1 MKLLEGVL
9 FYELVLIFLGI
20 LVSMALL
27 FAFLQSVKQNKTSL
41 KPIYA
46 FIVPLMMIGY
56 PSIQKIQF
64 ENGVLNIEKTSKEIE
79 KNPLDTLLQKQLL
92 SSLRTFSVESSDRLK
107 ESPAAL
113 SAVANAQVA
122 LGRYDSAQV
131 LIRQA
136 VKLDS
141 TSAPVMANKQKIKK
155 KTESKKQFDLK
166 VKQVDK
172 QLKMLEKQPQSKM
185 VRDSISQ
192 ALKEVSIE
200 QVSAD
205 DASLITIATAAA
217 VSGHQTT
224 AIDLIDKV
232 LKVNPSKD
240 VKVLKEQ
247 ILSGDILK
255 KYNTYSLPAPSTKTP
270 SIVDKPN
277 ATERVTLPTI
287 VSDSGGGFSIKAF
300 PNAVLRFH

>member
-1 MKLLEGVL
+1 MKLLEGIL

-27 FAFLQSVKQNKTSL
+27 FAFLESVKKNKTNL
-41 KPIYA
+41 KTIYA
-46 FIVPLMMIGY
+46 FIVPLIMIGY

-64 ENGVLNIEKTSKEIE
+64 DNGVINIEKNAKEVE
-79 KNPLDTLLQKQLL
+79 KNPLDTVLQKQLL
-92 SSLRTFSVESSDRLK
+92 QSLNQLSAPRLN

-122 LGRYDSAQV
+122 LGRYDAAQMW
-131 LIRQA
+131 IRQA

-141 TSAPVMANKQKIKK
+141 TAAPVIAGKQKIKK
-155 KTESKKQFDLK
+155 KTDSKKQFDQK

-172 QLKMLEKQPQSKM
+172 QLKTLEKQPQNKT

-200 QVSAD
+200 PVSAD
-205 DASLITIATAAA
+205 DQSLITIATAAA
-217 VSGHQTT
+217 VAGHQAT
-224 AIDLIDKV
+224 ALDLMDKV
-232 LKVNPSKD
+232 LKVNPSQEA
-240 VKVLKEQ
+240 KVLKEQ

-255 KYNTYSLPAPSTKTP
+255 KYNTYSLPAPSNKAPKTSP
-270 SIVDKPN
+270 VDKPH

-287 VSDSGGGFSIKAF
+287 VVDSSRFSIKAY
-300 PNAVLRFH
+300 PNTALRYH